1 MRLFTKMTVAA
12 IATASSVLVAAEV
25 IDLTSKDLWL
35 PMKNVEFSEGKMVND
50 GRAMYRSKK
59 LIAID
64 PAKKYTIKMT
74 VSAPGAKRSSAVL
87 FGMYPAN
94 AKGQLIT
101 ARYLQSNPGTFTQ
114 VVETAEKGSTTIKV
128 KDGSKWSKSPSSAL
142 IAYDAK
148 EDNSDIPCY
157 KIIGNQITKTEKVG
171 DVWVL
176 TLKKPLTRAL
186 AANSY
191 IRQHSDGGY
200 FYFGNRQVGSKP
212 ATVSTTVTGKS
223 DYGHYNPAKGFHPGM
238 THAYLVI
245 LSDWYNA
252 KNKIEIKD
260 ATLTI
265 E

>member
-1 MRLFTKMTVAA
+1 MRLFTKLTIVAA
-12 IATASSVLVAAEV
+12 AAASSALVAAEV
-25 IDLTSKDLWL
+25 IDLTSKDLWI
-35 PMKNVEFSEGKMVND
+35 PMKNVEFSEGKMVNN

-59 LIAID
+59 LIPID
-64 PAKKYTIKMT
+64 PAKKYTIKLT

-101 ARYLQSNPGTFTQ
+101 ARYLQSNPGTLTQ
-114 VVETAEKGSTTIKV
+114 VVETAAKGSTAIKV

-142 IAYDAK
+142 IAYDVKA
-148 EDNSDIPCY
+148 DNSDIPCY
-157 KIIGNQITKTEKVG
+157 KIIGNQITKTEKDG

-176 TLKKPLTRAL
+176 TLKKPLTKDL

-223 DYGHYNPAKGFHPGM
+223 DYGHYNPGKGFHPGM

-252 KNKIEIKD
+252 KNKVEFKD